1 MNLKRNSPFADMI
14 PPGEDFLRH
23 PFSSIRMLFEVIRLD
38 ELRTSAIV
46 AEKREREVSDV
57 GKRQRYRTAHG
68 LPREQGIESIFG
80 LGKKDDEKPAI
91 DAHATEQAAVS
102 EGTVAA
108 VAASEEPAAPRKKFL
123 GIF

>member
-1 MNLKRNSPFADMI
+1 
-14 PPGEDFLRH
+14 
-23 PFSSIRMLFEVIRLD
+23 MLFEVIRLD

-68 LPREQGIESIFG
+68 LPREQGIESLFG
-80 LGKKDDEKPAI
+80 LGKKDDVKPAA
-91 DAHATEQAAVS
+91 DAQATEPTAVT
-102 EGTVAA
+102 EGTVVA
-108 VAASEEPAAPRKKFL
+108 VAATEEPAVPRKKFL